1 MTSQRR
7 RQGRV
12 ISAVALL
19 LAASSALADEGW
31 TVLFDGRSTRAWR
44 GYNRDSFPAGC
55 WSVKDGT
62 LKTVPSKGDGCDLIT
77 RRKYRDFELA
87 LEWKVGKGGNSGILY
102 RAAELP
108 PPAPIWHSAPE
119 LQILDD
125 TAHPTATPQTLTGSL
140 YDLYAPV
147 DKVVRPIGEWNEA
160 RVIVRG
166 AHVEHWLNGRKV
178 LEYELGSAAL
188 RARIAASKFKDI
200 EAFAREKEGYVGL
213 QHHGEEAW
221 FRNIRIRELRP

>member
-1 MTSQRR
+1 MGSPRR
-7 RQGRV
+7 RTV
-12 ISAVALL
+12 KAIATAAFA
-19 LAASSALADEGW
+19 LAAGSVTAKDGW
-31 TVLFDGRSTRAWR
+31 TILFDGRSTQAWR

-55 WSVKDGT
+55 WSVEDGT

-87 LEWKVGKGGNSGILY
+87 LEWKVGKGGNSGVLY

-108 PPAPIWHSAPE
+108 VPEPIWHSAPE

-125 TAHPTATPQTLTGSL
+125 SAHPQATPQTLTGAL
-140 YDLYAPV
+140 YDLVAPV

-160 RVIVRG
+160 RVVVRG
-166 AHVEHWLNGRKV
+166 DHVEHWLNGRKV
-178 LEYELGSAAL
+178 LEYELGGAAL
-188 RARIAASKFKDI
+188 AARIAGSKFKDM
-200 EAFAREKEGYVGL
+200 ERFAREKEGYIGL

-221 FRNIRIRELRP
+221 FRNIRIRPLRP